1 MMPSHH
7 FQQKQARNR
16 TALSELCALVAG
28 GGVGG
33 SRPQPAECKAAEAGD
48 AAVGGKISKMFMYMC
63 ELGKDPRGSLAP
75 LSEVKKKPNTNQ
87 TFSAHQH
94 LVTSRTLIAWH
105 PLNGGAAPIWVIS
118 SLARLR
124 LRFMLTCALE
134 QQRCYWPSM

>member
-33 SRPQPAECKAAEAGD
+33 ASRPQPAECKAAEAGD

-94 LVTSRTLIAWH
+94 
-105 PLNGGAAPIWVIS
+105 
-118 SLARLR
+118 
-124 LRFMLTCALE
+124 
-134 QQRCYWPSM
+134 